1 MRRAIARIALFTL
14 GISLLAPLGGDAA
27 VDDTIDGTLMVDYSK
42 PPTFKVGSW
51 VRYHGTAN
59 SLLGFRRDYVLT
71 LLIAGEEEVWGDRCF
86 WLETWTE
93 HKGKEPNVSTSLISY
108 TAFGDTTALKRGT
121 WFIRKMV
128 TGPAGKPGEPEFSL
142 WTRDKEEV
150 RRSKA
155 ELQKLDVGMIRGTTY
170 DTLGV
175 DTVSV
180 PRGTYR
186 GSVVRERSTITLETM
201 KGDSTY
207 RDMRVE
213 TRTRK
218 MSDEIPITHMVRENV
233 LDTQKR
239 RSWIT
244 GKSSELKETMLEEGV
259 MRTMVIEY
267 GQGGLKPKVLP
278 ARLQSTIAER
288 AAKAKKSAPSST
300 AKRGG

>member
-14 GISLLAPLGGDAA
+14 GISLLAPFAGDAA

-59 SLLGFRRDYVLT
+59 SKLGFKRDYTLT
-71 LLIAGEEEVWGDRCF
+71 LLIAGEEEVWGDKCF

-93 HKGKEPNVSTSLISY
+93 HKGRELSTSASLISY
-108 TAFGDTTALKRGT
+108 TAFGDTMALKRGT

-128 TGPAGKPGEPEFSL
+128 TGPSGKPGEPEFSL

-150 RRSKA
+150 RRGKG

-175 DTVSV
+175 DTASV
-180 PRGTYR
+180 PRGNYR
-186 GSVVRERSTITLETM
+186 GRVVREQSHITLESM

-218 MSDEIPITHMVRENV
+218 MADEIPITHLVREDV
-233 LDTQKR
+233 LDSQKR
-239 RSWIT
+239 RGWVT
-244 GKSSELKETMLEEGV
+244 GRSSEVKETLLEEGI
-259 MRTMVIEY
+259 MRTMVVEY
-267 GQGGLKPKVLP
+267 GQGNLKPIVIP

-288 AAKAKKSAPSST
+288 AAKAKKPPTSGT
-300 AKRGG
+300 AKKAG